1 MIWLLSILKIMREDW
16 RVVLWIGLLLFLL
29 WLVYAL
35 DQRKDL
41 RESLKQATQRAQTL
55 SAAYTT
61 LGASVRDLSQKQR
74 QTEESYDAIRRQAA
88 ARGKVDGCE
97 LCDPVRG
104 DLDGLRRAEAGRL
117 HPDPG
122 Q

>member
-1 MIWLLSILKIMREDW
+1 MNPAIISILRL
-16 RVVLWIGLLLFLL
+16 VLFSGG
-29 WLVYAL
+29 AL
-35 DQRKDL
+35 GAVFILKGYFI
-41 RESLKQATQRAQTL
+41 SLPQARQEAAEAIERNATL

-88 ARGKVDGCE
+88 ARGKVDGCG

-117 HPDPG
+117 HPHPG

>member
-1 MIWLLSILKIMREDW
+1 MNPAIISILRL
-16 RVVLWIGLLLFLL
+16 VLFRRGAWSSVYPERIFL
-29 WLVYAL
+29 YPSHRPGRR
-35 DQRKDL
+35 QR
-41 RESLKQATQRAQTL
+41 RPSNATPRYRRL
-55 SAAYTT
+55 YTT

-88 ARGKVDGCE
+88 ARGKVDGCG

-117 HPDPG
+117 HPHPG